1 VTVPASLRVGDRWSG
16 PAGTL
21 SWSAVTRET
30 LEPQELAEPEEAG
43 RSRISTRVAVTVGIL
58 AVLASISAFQAERTA
73 AESVLSKNDAV
84 LAQSRASDEWAF
96 RQAKSIKLHLEDVMP
111 GHESSDG
118 DRQRAEIAAS
128 EERAREAERRRDEAN
143 QEATERFEQHRRF
156 AVGTSLFQIAI
167 VLETVAAV
175 LGRPALWRLGIALG
189 TLGMLA
195 LVNGFLV
202 IV

>member
-1 VTVPASLRVGDRWSG
+1 M
-16 PAGTL
+16 
-21 SWSAVTRET
+21 TRAT
-30 LEPQELAEPEEAG
+30 LEPHELAEPEEAG
-43 RSRISTRVAVTVGIL
+43 RSQISTRVAVTIGIL

-73 AESVLSKNDAV
+73 VEGILSKNDAV

-96 RQAKSIKLHLEDVMP
+96 RQAKSIKLHLQDVTP
-111 GHESSDG
+111 GHENGEG